1 MRILFLG
8 IIFLLISN
16 VACAWIAEWVYP
28 LDKSS
33 LWRPPSYK
41 DLSEEIHR
49 LEQARRFVPHDPRY
63 PYRLTEL
70 YQKAVS
76 QRSFDFSSKDLTPTR
91 VLQDFRK
98 AIEARPLF
106 PEYLV
111 ELALLF
117 HSLNEVKGEW
127 KNFPAGG
134 DPLGFSDEKVAQAIY
149 LSPKDH
155 YVRAFAATY
164 YQNRGMRQRSLAL
177 WRSILEEDISPVRN
191 ILKRC
196 FDVYREPSFLPAI
209 APRKRVEELISFQ
222 GVLIGFELPGWDK
235 EAYLKTLP
243 LLIERSQKAD
253 ANAAL
258 FEIIARTYQKA
269 KDYRQ
274 AYLWYQKAFRAAK
287 TFESKASLLK
297 ETVELLLLQGRL
309 VEAEALLKHYL
320 NFSSVDARLL
330 FYYADTSWR
339 LGRRKAAIESMKNL
353 VSKKGVS
360 PEWHDQ
366 LATFLYE
373 EGRYQEAGEEWQK
386 LLRESRGTAYEKANR
401 DRILNRIQESQE
413 TITGEMGFGKTEAM

>member
-1 MRILFLG
+1 MRVLFLCL
-8 IIFLLISN
+8 IFLLISN

-28 LDKSS
+28 LDESS
-33 LWRPPSYK
+33 LWKPPSYK

-49 LEQARRFVPHDPRY
+49 VEQTRRFVPHDPRY
-63 PYRLTEL
+63 PYRLTGL
-70 YQKAVS
+70 YQKSVS
-76 QRSFDFSSKDLTPTR
+76 QRSFDFSSKDPTPAR

-106 PEYLV
+106 PEYFV
-111 ELALLF
+111 EIALLF
-117 HSLNEVKGEW
+117 HSLSEAKGEW
-127 KNFPAGG
+127 KNSPAGG
-134 DPLGFSDEKVAQAIY
+134 GDLLGFSDEKVAQAIY

-177 WRSILEEDISPVRN
+177 WRSILEEDISPVRK

-196 FDVYREPSFLPAI
+196 FEVYRESSFLLAI
-209 APRKRVEELISFQ
+209 APRKRVEGLISFQ
-222 GVLIGFELPGWDK
+222 DVLLGFELPGWDK

-243 LLIERSQKAD
+243 LLIERSQKAE

-258 FEIIARTYQKA
+258 FEMIGRTYQKA

-287 TFESKASLLK
+287 TFESKASLLE
-297 ETVELLLLQGRL
+297 ETVVLLLLQGRL
-309 VEAEALLKHYL
+309 VEAEVLLKHYL
-320 NFSSVDARLL
+320 TFSSVNARLL

-339 LGRRKAAIESMKNL
+339 LGQRKAAIESMKNL
-353 VSKKGVS
+353 VSKKGVP
-360 PEWHDQ
+360 PEWQDQ

-373 EGRYQEAGEEWQK
+373 EGRYQEAGEEWRK

-401 DRILNRIQESQE
+401 DRILNRIQESQGA
-413 TITGEMGFGKTEAM
+413 ITGAT